1 MAALYNFLIGLKIL
15 TDNLVSRLR
24 KAKII
29 QFKQYK
35 DKDNFLLPSET
46 KTFIRH
52 IRALLTITPESDYYF
67 LQNLNLLYLLLIIG
81 LRAKETKTI
90 LWDNIH
96 LEGTELNPE
105 PYIVLERQDRKQK
118 EPFAIAIT
126 PEIKK
131 VIDFHLQ
138 LIGQYAVNLG
148 DFDLETETIKPKA
161 KPKYLFISADDMR
174 IINLSKERKKLDAR
188 LKKKGKRIPTRTF
201 DNKPCSR
208 IRKGFAILKEKLGE
222 LENGGK
228 LSANTLRHTFTT
240 FGNLLGYTDVELDS
254 ITGHISQSGKT
265 ATQVYVARVV
275 KDNRQA
281 FLHIQEAMLCNDVE
295 DRHFKRRDDSIGK
308 RLNKATTEELI
319 GYYNQGILTKE
330 EEKKYH
336 IHKLLKEMY
345 KKQLGYGANA
355 GGAEYWLSSSI
366 TNSVLTDS
374 NLWYCFIMTGIYLL
388 TILWLKEPNIYHNSS
403 VFMSYKNLNRCL
415 KELNDFELDYGRKE
429 GQYVIENYSKI
440 NDAGTKY
447 GLFSSL
453 YELSNVH
460 CNVYL

>member
-1 MAALYNFLIGLKIL
+1 MDREVIKIDDDVILDKYYYFTSAQNKKRRTVEIWLQYMSALYNFLIGLKIL
-15 TDNLVSRLR
+15 TDNLVLRLR

-208 IRKGFAILKEKLGE
+208 IRKGFAILKEKLGK

-228 LSANTLRHTFTT
+228 LSANTLRHTFST

-281 FLHIQEAMLCNDVE
+281 FLHIQEAMLGNDVE

-319 GYYNQGILTKE
+319 GYYNQGILTK
-330 EEKKYH
+330 
-336 IHKLLKEMY
+336 
-345 KKQLGYGANA
+345 
-355 GGAEYWLSSSI
+355 
-366 TNSVLTDS
+366 
-374 NLWYCFIMTGIYLL
+374 
-388 TILWLKEPNIYHNSS
+388 
-403 VFMSYKNLNRCL
+403 
-415 KELNDFELDYGRKE
+415 
-429 GQYVIENYSKI
+429 
-440 NDAGTKY
+440 
-447 GLFSSL
+447 
-453 YELSNVH
+453 
-460 CNVYL
+460 